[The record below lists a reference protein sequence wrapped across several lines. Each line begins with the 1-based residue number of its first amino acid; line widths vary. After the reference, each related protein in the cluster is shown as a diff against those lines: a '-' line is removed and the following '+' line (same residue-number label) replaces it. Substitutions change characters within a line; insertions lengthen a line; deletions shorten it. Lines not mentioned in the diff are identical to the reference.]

1 MNLKEIEISIH
12 NDPILCFSNKEV
24 IYFLKKNRESVKK
37 IIIANSE
44 KQFKN
49 PLSLYRKS
57 VKEIII
63 VDSENQIRH
72 QWLFYR
78 NQVLRSYQKYSLQHQ
93 KLINEKI
100 YYASGQLKRY
110 TEYDVVNGGFIYTE
124 NYDRYGFLNKK
135 IGVCHV
141 EK

>member
-1 MNLKEIEISIH
+1 M
-12 NDPILCFSNKEV
+12 
-24 IYFLKKNRESVKK
+24 
-37 IIIANSE
+37 
-44 KQFKN
+44 
-49 PLSLYRKS
+49 SLYRES

-78 NQVLRSYQKYSLQHQ
+78 NQVLRSYIQYSFEHH
-93 KLINEKI
+93 KVINEKI

-135 IGVCHV
+135 IGACHV